1 MAGLIITLII
11 IGLLLI
17 AAEFLIIPGFGLAG
31 IFGILFLCASCG
43 FAFSAFGHTAGLI
56 VVAVNILLIVAG
68 TILILRTKTW
78 KKIGLRTN
86 IDAKVD
92 KAPQQKGISV
102 GQRGT
107 TLTRLAPGG
116 QARIGDHNVEVF
128 TRDTLIGPGCEVEV
142 TEIRENRIFVGIL
155 KNQ

>member
-31 IFGILFLCASCG
+31 IFGILFLCASCC

-68 TILILRTKTW
+68 TILILQTKT
-78 KKIGLRTN
+78 
-86 IDAKVD
+86 
-92 KAPQQKGISV
+92 
-102 GQRGT
+102 
-107 TLTRLAPGG
+107 
-116 QARIGDHNVEVF
+116 
-128 TRDTLIGPGCEVEV
+128 
-142 TEIRENRIFVGIL
+142 
-155 KNQ
+155 